1 MTKHDLETFSI
12 ILTTTFSSL
21 FSVSSW
27 HEISKYIYSIYT
39 PPIFQMLLF
48 IHIPKWS
55 QLDLTRFDISSYFST
70 CYLYLVTRYSVWHK
84 GKIIWRRKETDI
96 DCTVVKKVEDIHDT
110 HKEQTS
116 LPWYTPKKRLP
127 KKHFKKILSTEWVSL
142 PFLLVISGSFSVKE
156 DIKFIIL
163 CFFSD
168 LFK

>member
-1 MTKHDLETFSI
+1 MTWRHSP
-12 ILTTTFSSL
+12 
-21 FSVSSW
+21 SSW
-27 HEISKYIYSIYT
+27 RQRSRPSSPSPPDTKQVNISTVSTLRQYFRYCCYT
-39 PPIFQMLLF
+39 HSKMITT
-48 IHIPKWS
+48 W
-55 QLDLTRFDISSYFST
+55 FDISYYFST

-142 PFLLVISGSFSVKE
+142 PFLLVI
-156 DIKFIIL
+156 
-163 CFFSD
+163 
-168 LFK
+168 